1 MGRVMKWLLRLFGLR
16 IVYVCE
22 WGVYKHQYD
31 SLDAMMGRPIHKDM
45 SVAPPWATARIIQ
58 NERQ

>member
-1 MGRVMKWLLRLFGLR
+1 MKWLLRLFGLR